1 MHSMSHTSLP
11 ITRYSI
17 NPCPCTCP
25 RLYALAP
32 CAEVSV
38 LNVHRDCVSASRPA
52 CLLTFPPES
61 TRIYVCVYVYIYTHT
76 HTSYIHTIAN
86 YYFQEYLKCLHLR
99 LKIYISCIF
108 LWKKDIIEFSINNIF
123 FYNQISKPRIKKL
136 SYLILYIS
144 NYFIIN
150 LY

>member
-52 CLLTFPPES
+52 CLLTFPPEP
-61 TRIYVCVYVYIYTHT
+61 TRIYIYIYFLFLLFLRTNLQQT
-76 HTSYIHTIAN
+76 FSLVYFIFCFFFSSVNICNGLIMDLITENNN
-86 YYFQEYLKCLHLR
+86 YSHF
-99 LKIYISCIF
+99 F
-108 LWKKDIIEFSINNIF
+108 LWI
-123 FYNQISKPRIKKL
+123 
-136 SYLILYIS
+136 
-144 NYFIIN
+144 
-150 LY
+150 

>member
-38 LNVHRDCVSASRPA
+38 LNVHRDCVSALRPA

-61 TRIYVCVYVYIYTHT
+61 YICIYNKLFIFVIFTNKFATNILPRLFNLLFLFFSLSVNGLIMENN
-76 HTSYIHTIAN
+76 N
-86 YYFQEYLKCLHLR
+86 YSR
-99 LKIYISCIF
+99 LF
-108 LWKKDIIEFSINNIF
+108 LWI
-123 FYNQISKPRIKKL
+123 
-136 SYLILYIS
+136 
-144 NYFIIN
+144 
-150 LY
+150 